1 MGREGR
7 GPPGFAAATGKCLN
21 RKHLAMFLGVAAL
34 ALAIAYAV
42 WRWRES
48 GFDWNEFAASL
59 KHADWTWLTL
69 GAALVLATYLGR
81 ALRWEVMLR
90 PLVKNASLW
99 RILTATAIGFTAVVL
114 FGRAGEPVRPY
125 LIAKKEGVTFSSQI
139 AAWIVERMLDLL
151 MVLLVFGV
159 ALTQVSSSAIQPGP
173 KTRVILEAGGYTAGI
188 VGAVSLALLIA
199 LRQFRGGMQQRL
211 LNVLSFLPAKALGRV
226 RTVLAS
232 FEEGMQSTR
241 QTSFTLLLVFYTVAE
256 WSVIAGAFWC
266 VCRAFPATANLG
278 LADVVILLGFVAFG
292 SAVQI
297 PGVGGGMQIATVLVL
312 TEFFGVS
319 LAAASGIALVLWM
332 ISFVMIVPFGLALA
346 FHEGIQWRN
355 LRHLE
360 PEGEGK
366 PT

>member
-1 MGREGR
+1 MIAVALLGAV
-7 GPPGFAAATGKCLN
+7 GF
-21 RKHLAMFLGVAAL
+21 
-34 ALAIAYAV
+34 AV
-42 WRWRES
+42 WRWRAS
-48 GFDWNEFAASL
+48 GFDWNEF
-59 KHADWTWLTL
+59 
-69 GAALVLATYLGR
+69 GAALKHVDWSWLSVALAMVLATYVGR

-90 PLVKNASLW
+90 PLRPASSIDRSLG
-99 RILTATAIGFTAVVL
+99 RILAATAIGFTAVVL

-151 MVLLVFGV
+151 MILLIFGI

-188 VGAVSLALLIA
+188 TGALCLTLLIG
-199 LRQFRGGMQQRL
+199 LRQFRGGVQQRL
-211 LNVLSFLPAKALGRV
+211 LSALSFLPEELVARF
-226 RTVLAS
+226 RTMLAS

-241 QTSFTLLLVFYTVAE
+241 RASYTLLLIFYTVVE
-256 WSVIAGAFWC
+256 WIVIAGAFWC
-266 VCRAFPATANLG
+266 VCRAFPATAKLG
-278 LADVVILLGFVAFG
+278 AADVVILLGFVAFG

-319 LAAASGIALVLWM
+319 ISSASGIALVLWVV
-332 ISFVMIVPFGLALA
+332 SFVSIVPVGLALA
-346 FHEGIQWRN
+346 FHEGLQWRS

-360 PEGEGK
+360 SETNLAGEEK